1 MAGGTTVSKIE
12 EELHTDTAPETESK
26 PVKKAAPK
34 LAKPL
39 TQTDRARA
47 VVRAKLKG

>member
-1 MAGGTTVSKIE
+1 VSKID
-12 EELHTDTAPETESK
+12 EELHEDTTPDIEAK

-34 LAKPL
+34 PAKPA

>member
-1 MAGGTTVSKIE
+1 MSKIE
-12 EELHTDTAPETESK
+12 EELHTDTAPEAETK
-26 PVKKAAPK
+26 PVKKTTPK
-34 LAKPL
+34 PAKPL

>member
-1 MAGGTTVSKIE
+1 MSKIE
-12 EELHTDTAPETESK
+12 EELHTDTAPDSESK
-26 PVKKAAPK
+26 PVKKSAPTP
-34 LAKPL
+34 AKPA

>member
-1 MAGGTTVSKIE
+1 MSKIE
-12 EELHTDTAPETESK
+12 EELHTDTAPETEAK
-26 PVKKAAPK
+26 PVKKTTPK
-34 LAKPL
+34 PAKPL

>member
-1 MAGGTTVSKIE
+1 VSKIE
-12 EELHTDTAPETESK
+12 EELHEDTAPETEAK
-26 PVKKAAPK
+26 PVKKTAPK
-34 LAKPL
+34 QAKPA

>member
-1 MAGGTTVSKIE
+1 MSKIE
-12 EELHTDTAPETESK
+12 EELHTDTAPDSEAK
-26 PVKKAAPK
+26 PVKKTAPK
-34 LAKPL
+34 PAKPA

>member
-1 MAGGTTVSKIE
+1 MSKIE
-12 EELHTDTAPETESK
+12 EELHEDTAPETEAK

-34 LAKPL
+34 PAKPA

-47 VVRAKLKG
+47 VIRAKLKG

>member
-1 MAGGTTVSKIE
+1 VSKID
-12 EELHTDTAPETESK
+12 EELHTDTAPETEAK

-34 LAKPL
+34 PAKPA
-39 TQTDRARA
+39 TQTDQARA